1 MFKSLFGLKSSSA
14 PDTGVQKIASGVE
27 QSILSAVGARSIPP
41 MASAAQKAFQLAT
54 DPKADARDFIEVIES
69 DEGLSARVIKI
80 ANSVYFDRGKKSS
93 TIEESVV
100 VIGINELRSL
110 LNATTLSEI
119 FPSRHSARPQLW
131 THNLGTAI
139 IAKALARRLLPA
151 RAELAFLGG
160 LMHDIGKL
168 LLIQKASDDYT
179 TIMKKVEQDGI
190 DFCTAEE
197 EVFPFNHTQV
207 GQLIGQRWNFSP
219 ELLSIIGRHHE
230 SWERITPV
238 AGSVTL
244 PAIIKA
250 ADTVCHALGIGH
262 TRGFHRLKNRATEEL
277 ASAWQALGIPEADR
291 AGILKDLQKTY
302 ELEHELYASAGDSR

>member
-1 MFKSLFGLKSSSA
+1 MFKKLLGLKSSQTTESS
-14 PDTGVQKIASGVE
+14 VQKIAPGVE

-54 DPKADARDFIEVIES
+54 DPKADARDFVEVIGS

-119 FPSRHSARPQLW
+119 FPSRHAARPQLW
-131 THNLGTAI
+131 SNDLGTAI
-139 IAKALARRLLPA
+139 ISKTLARRLLPA
-151 RAELAFLGG
+151 KAELAFLGG

-168 LLIQKASDDYT
+168 LLIQKAGDDYNK
-179 TIMKKVEQDGI
+179 IIKKVETEGV

-197 EVFPFNHTQV
+197 EIFPFNHTQV
-207 GQLIGQRWNFSP
+207 GQLIGQRWNFSS
-219 ELLSIIGRHHE
+219 ELLAIIGGHHR
-230 SWERITPV
+230 SWTAITQG
-238 AGSVTL
+238 GSSPSLVG
-244 PAIIKA
+244 IIKA

-262 TRGFHRLKNRATEEL
+262 PRGFHRLKNRANEEL
-277 ASAWQALGIPEADR
+277 SAAWQALNVSASDQIT
-291 AGILKDLQKTY
+291 ILKDLQKAY
-302 ELEHELYASAGDSR
+302 ELEHELYAGASENK